1 MKKKKASSHLHLRL
15 PAKLKKQ
22 AQKIIEA
29 SGLDVSSAVRLYFAQ
44 IIMHQAIPLKFLTV
58 NGLPPEFER
67 ELHALAED
75 KEHLIGPFDS
85 TEELL
90 KSLYAED

>member
-1 MKKKKASSHLHLRL
+1 MKKKRTSSHLHLRL

-22 AQKIIEA
+22 AQHIIEA

-44 IIMHQAIPLKFLTV
+44 IVLHQAIPLKFLTV

-75 KEHLIGPFDS
+75 KENIEGPF
-85 TEELL
+85 TPEEAIQHLR
-90 KSLYAED
+90 ER